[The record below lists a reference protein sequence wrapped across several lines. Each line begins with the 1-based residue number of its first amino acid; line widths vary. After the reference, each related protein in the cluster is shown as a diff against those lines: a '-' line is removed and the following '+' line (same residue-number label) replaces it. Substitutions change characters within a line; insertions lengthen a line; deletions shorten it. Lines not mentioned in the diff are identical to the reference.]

1 MTPPAI
7 IRTFTKSNVDISV
20 PITCGGTLTATSDVQ
35 SFGSP
40 GWPGGYAPNMRCEWT
55 IIAPAGER
63 ISMKFQTYDGLA
75 SQIESTDQ
83 DGSCK
88 LDSVVFY
95 DGKGL
100 FTPSKS
106 DSENFLSSL
115 SQLRAYSH

>member
-1 MTPPAI
+1 M
-7 IRTFTKSNVDISV
+7 
-20 PITCGGTLTATSDVQ
+20 TATSDVQ

-40 GWPGGYAPNMRCEWT
+40 GWPGGYAPNVRCEWT

-95 DGKGL
+95 DGKGSFIFVANTKAKATSL
-100 FTPSKS
+100 PGGFI
-106 DSENFLSSL
+106 ENPI
-115 SQLRAYSH
+115 